1 MKRIYRFLSACLCA
15 ALACCWTLAFAAGEQ
30 TVHADIRSPWWV
42 IVKGTQAGFV
52 DDQQGRREAI
62 AYENMVYIPLATV
75 GLWMGADARWDADTN
90 AVTITSNAAE
100 PVYYRP
106 KDLDFD
112 RLDLK
117 RPEGDEQYQLDMK
130 NGIDVLLCPDV
141 TVTVD
146 GQIKTFVSD
155 GGTPLCPLLFREC
168 IYLPVSGAAQLLGL
182 KALWLEQWNTVDVYD
197 PDALEAIGTYVTAL
211 RGHLDD
217 VRMLLEKNYAL
228 DSDEEFVEYMGQIR
242 ASVQAIQS
250 LPEPPDMTWYLDAVS
265 FYTQHLLSDD
275 IEPYLPLNAIAS
287 DSPYIN
293 DFWKRSPDSKWRMIK
308 ETLISKP
315 KDVTSN
321 FLSLEKICTQC
332 EDLLSCAGTNV
343 FFCPDPGAGEVE
355 TPAIQPGE
363 VVVVDPTRF
372 TDSAS
377 IANWDAVS
385 VLCRLGVIS
394 GKEDGCFDPGGIV
407 TRGEAARMIV
417 LMSTGGREPD
427 LPADPV
433 PLFSD
438 IHGHWA
444 EGYINFG
451 SMLNILD
458 GAGDGSF
465 DPDGA
470 VTGIQLAKLC
480 LGMLGYDPA
489 TYQLTG
495 SSWANRV
502 DALVHYTVPGLY
514 EGLEATDMNALISRE
529 DAAQMLYNA
538 LWCNPN
544 MRTLSDELKGTW
556 EYKPSDRTFFQDYF
570 GLETLPEVPAL
581 AADAVAFTD
590 ATDIR

>member
-385 VLCRLGVIS
+385 TLCGLGVIS
-394 GKEDGCFDPGGIV
+394 GKENGCFDPGGTV
-407 TRGEAARMIV
+407 TRAEAAKMIV

-427 LPADPV
+427 IPADPV

-451 SMLNILD
+451 SMFNILD
-458 GAGDGSF
+458 GGGDGSF
-465 DPDGA
+465 DPDGE
-470 VTGIQLAKLC
+470 VTGIQFAKLC

-489 TYQLTG
+489 VYQLTG
-495 SSWANRV
+495 SAWASHV
-502 DALVHYTVPGLY
+502 DALVRHTVPDLY
-514 EGLEATDMNALISRE
+514 EELEAVDMNAPISRE
-529 DAAQMLYNA
+529 NAAQMLYNA
-538 LWCNPN
+538 LGCYSN
-544 MRTLSDELKGTW
+544 MRTFSESGRIW
-556 EYKPSDRTFFQDYF
+556 EYKPSDRTFLQEYFQI
-570 GLETLPEVPAL
+570 ETLPEVPAQPGK
-581 AADAVAFTD
+581 
-590 ATDIR
+590 